1 MKDKGRNK
9 IGSTIKLGVVK
20 EREGRTGRQ
29 EDEVHYRWFTR
40 YDGRVG

>member
-9 IGSTIKLGVVK
+9 IENKIHLGVVN
-20 EREGRTGRQ
+20 ETEGRTGRQ

-40 YDGRVG
+40 YIGRVG